1 MQKRPKYTFKK
12 GLVTDVLL
20 TLIPLAATTVKH
32 WCITFA
38 ILCNAFHNKA
48 RFENVVDKYG
58 LKLCYKIRKPRIT
71 DSTHGLPTYP
81 NLIKNFMSIG
91 PNQLWL
97 SDITYIPIFNG
108 DINYWFCYL
117 SIIMDAYT
125 EEIKG
130 YCVGNSLEIRCSI
143 IAIKMAL
150 KNLKGH
156 NMEKNSIVHL
166 SDRGVQYASNKYIS
180 LLKTNNLRL

>member
-1 MQKRPKYTFKK
+1 MVSGEMKIWQMYNRK
-12 GLVTDVLL
+12 
-20 TLIPLAATTVKH
+20 
-32 WCITFA
+32 FA
-38 ILCNAFHNKA
+38 GNSPPEIAQ
-48 RFENVVDKYG
+48 FENVVDKYG
-58 LKLCYKIRKPRIT
+58 LKLRYKIRKPRTT

-130 YCVGNSLEIRCSI
+130 YCVGNSI
-143 IAIKMAL
+143 
-150 KNLKGH
+150 
-156 NMEKNSIVHL
+156 
-166 SDRGVQYASNKYIS
+166 
-180 LLKTNNLRL
+180 